1 MNRTLKTERLFPL
14 GDFKNIKFADE
25 MIDIPEKVCMD
36 ENLMS
41 KLRYLQM
48 IDVELAYRQ
57 YLDLIKKVGTIPLEE
72 AMKIL
77 LNEHTTTLQEIEK
90 IIKY

>member
-1 MNRTLKTERLFPL
+1 MNRTLKTERLYPL
-14 GDFKNIKFADE
+14 GDFKNVKFVDE

-48 IDVELAYRQ
+48 IDMELAYRQ
-57 YLDLIKKVGTIPLEE
+57 YLDLLKKVGTTQLEE
-72 AMKIL
+72 AMRIL

-90 IIKY
+90 TIKY